1 MGELKLLA
9 RVARLTAERVYHG
22 LSEPMPL
29 AEVKAGDFVFGPP
42 ELKEALAQAGIHAVW
57 VERDCDLPP
66 WRYRLVAPQ
75 DDHPVWRFVSLE
87 DELEQRSE
95 QVIELGIT
103 LALARGRLALLAFGY
118 GADHAG
124 GLHQVQAPGLGDY
137 RRGQQHPRLHAGR
150 RLFPVV
156 GERAGRQRD

>member
-103 LALARGRLALLAFGY
+103 LALAQSNKEGLIGHYSREYFALVVKHFPEIVRRHSSRGIML
-118 GADHAG
+118 
-124 GLHQVQAPGLGDY
+124 P
-137 RRGQQHPRLHAGR
+137 
-150 RLFPVV
+150 
-156 GERAGRQRD
+156 